1 MIRKNVM
8 AATMEMVTAHHGAGK
23 IAFVRPF
30 EDSDYETDVSFVDY
44 VEMPPG
50 TSIGVHTH
58 DDNEETYFIV
68 EGTGMMTTNDKRF
81 RVTTGDLILNK
92 RGWTHGL
99 ENDSGQPLKVLV
111 FEVAFRP

>member
-8 AATMEMVTAHHGAGK
+8 SATMEMVTAHHGVGK

-30 EDSDYETDVSFVDY
+30 DDKDYETDVSFVDY

-58 DDNEETYFIV
+58 DENEETYFIV
-68 EGTGMMTTNDKRF
+68 EGDGTMTTNGQRF
-81 RVTTGDLILNK
+81 RVTRGDLILNR
-92 RGWTHGL
+92 RGWSHGL
-99 ENDSGQPLKVLV
+99 ENDSDRPLKVLV
-111 FEVAFRP
+111 FEVAYRP